1 MLGMAGLA
9 VGEGAG
15 LQLDVLPL
23 YALSA
28 GLGVQ
33 AGQLIEGLG
42 VLTA

>member
-9 VGEGAG
+9 VGEGTG
-15 LQLDVLPL
+15 LQLDALPL
-23 YALSA
+23 YVLSA